1 MNIQLSNAPC
11 SWGIEFADAPKN
23 PPWERVLSEIN
34 QAGYTGTELG
44 PLGYLPTDISEL
56 KDALAQYELNVVAG
70 TLFKH
75 LHRSDEY
82 QNIIDFTRKNCELLQ
97 QVNAKY
103 MVMISHVCSPRTD
116 QAGQI
121 KTATRLDNQE
131 WQQMMK
137 TINDCAEICLEH
149 DITPTLH
156 AHTGSY
162 IEYEDE
168 LERAANDL
176 DSDKVKLC
184 VDTGHCVYAGMDP
197 AEIIRRYADRVSYIH
212 FKDIKDEVYQNVIA
226 NSVDFYSAISDG
238 IFCPIGQGSVD
249 FDDVFSALK
258 EIDFKGWVTVEQD
271 IDPESPHSPMQFAID
286 SRNYINSH
294 LA

>member
-23 PPWERVLSEIN
+23 PPWERVLDEIHE
-34 QAGYTGTELG
+34 AGYSGTELG
-44 PLGYLPTDISEL
+44 PLGYLPTDINEL
-56 KDALAQYELNVVAG
+56 TSALAQRELSVVAG

-75 LHRSDEY
+75 LHKAEEY
-82 QNIIDFTRKNCELLQ
+82 DNIIAFTRKNCEVLQ

-116 QAGQI
+116 EAGQVE
-121 KTATRLDNQE
+121 TATRLNDRE

-137 TINDCAEICLEH
+137 TITDCADICLEYG
-149 DITPTLH
+149 ITPTLH

-168 LERAANDL
+168 LDRAMQDL
-176 DSDKVKLC
+176 DFDKVKLC
-184 VDTGHCVYAGMDP
+184 IDTGHCLYAGMDP
-197 AEIIRRYADRVSYIH
+197 AAILRRYADRVAYVH
-212 FKDIKDEVYQNVIA
+212 FKDIKADVHAHTVE
-226 NSVDFYSAISDG
+226 NSVDFYSAISNG
-238 IFCPIGQGSVD
+238 IFCPIGQGAVD
-249 FDDVFSALK
+249 FDDVFAALN
-258 EIDFKGWVTVEQD
+258 ENNFAGWITVEQD
-271 IDPESPHSPMQFAID
+271 IDPESPHSPKQFAID

-294 LA
+294 L